1 MATKCDMD
9 KNSSSLYTVA
19 TGLAVMVAGTIYLGV
34 KARKAESKAYEAEE
48 KLKELRHAQRTKK
61 YAALRSKKRSEGTN
75 GHGQLQIGTGD
86 YDVSEAD
93 QAVIERFVEHQKEVR
108 KPSIAEQARQV
119 FDKNCGFGT
128 LSTISNAMATEGCPT
143 GSIVSFA
150 MDEDGY
156 PFFLFSKLSTHRH
169 DLDKTSCASL
179 SVTVDNF
186 SDANDSRC
194 VISGNIVELKH
205 LHDNTERRLRG
216 LYLKRHPGATW
227 IDFPDFNWYKFERI
241 LGGKFVGGFAAAS
254 TVNAEEFIATKP
266 DVHLAHASNVMNHM
280 NDDHSD
286 SLAAIVKHQCGGLS
300 VSDVMMIDMD
310 YLGMTLKAKVLIGT
324 GGYTKIRIAWSKPI
338 LERPGLK
345 EELMAMT
352 RAAADAPA

>member
-1 MATKCDMD
+1 MD
-9 KNSSSLYTVA
+9 RKLSFLYAVA
-19 TGLAVMVAGTIYLGV
+19 TGSAVMAAGAVYLGV
-34 KARKAESKAYEAEE
+34 RARKAESKAYEAEE
-48 KLKELRHAQRTKK
+48 KLKELRHTQRTSK
-61 YAALRSKKRSEGTN
+61 YAALRSKKRSGGAH
-75 GHGQLQIGTGD
+75 GHVQPKIGSD
-86 YDVSEAD
+86 EDVVSEAD

-108 KPSIAEQARQV
+108 KPSVAEQARQL

-128 LSTISNAMATEGCPT
+128 LSTISKATATEGYPT
-143 GSIVSFA
+143 GSMVSFA
-150 MDEDGY
+150 MDEDGL

-186 SDANDSRC
+186 SDANDARC

-205 LHDNTERRLRG
+205 LHDDTRQRLRG
-216 LYLKRHPGATW
+216 LYLKRHPGASW
-227 IDFPDFNWYKFERI
+227 IDFTDFNWYKFERI

-254 TVNAEEFIATKP
+254 RVDAAEFIATKP
-266 DVHLAHASNVMNHM
+266 DLHLAYASHVMNHM

-300 VSDVMMIDMD
+300 VSDVMMTDMD
-310 YLGMTLKAKVLIGT
+310 YLGMTLKAKVLIGN

-338 LERPGLK
+338 LERPDLK
-345 EELMAMT
+345 VELVAMT
-352 RAAADAPA
+352 RTATAASA

>member
-1 MATKCDMD
+1 MD
-9 KNSSSLYTVA
+9 RKLSVLYVVA
-19 TGLAVMVAGTIYLGV
+19 TGAAVTAAGAVYFGV
-34 KARKAESKAYEAEE
+34 RARKAELKAYEAEE
-48 KLKELRHAQRTKK
+48 KLKELRHAQRTSK
-61 YAALRSKKRSEGTN
+61 YTVLRSKKRSGGAH
-75 GHGQLQIGTGD
+75 GHGQPKTGTERVEE
-86 YDVSEAD
+86 DVISEAD
-93 QAVIERFVEHQKEVR
+93 QAVIELFVEHQKDVR
-108 KPSIAEQARQV
+108 KPSFAEQARQL

-128 LSTISNAMATEGCPT
+128 LSTISKATATEGYPT

-179 SVTVDNF
+179 SVTVDKF
-186 SDANDSRC
+186 SDANDARC

-205 LHDNTERRLRG
+205 LHDDTKQRLRG

-227 IDFPDFNWYKFERI
+227 VDFTDFNWYKFESL

-254 TVNAEEFIATKP
+254 KVDAEEFIATKP
-266 DVHLAHASNVMNHM
+266 DPHLGYASHVMHHM
-280 NDDHSD
+280 NDGHSD

-300 VSDVMMIDMD
+300 VSDAMMIDLD
-310 YLGMTLKAKVLIGT
+310 YLGMSLKAKVLIGN

-338 LERPGLK
+338 FERPELK
-345 EELMAMT
+345 KELMAMT
-352 RAAADAPA
+352 RTATAASA